1 MNRYQAHQP
10 TLSPIPGVKNSIAV
24 VAGKGGVGKST
35 LSVNLAL
42 ALQQAGYA
50 VGLLDA
56 DIYGPSQPT
65 MLGHAAPAQVS
76 ENKRFQPVER
86 HGIQAISMGYLVEPE
101 SALIWRGP
109 MVSQALQQLTLQTDW
124 RQRDI
129 LMMDLPPGTGDII
142 LTLLQKIPLQG
153 AVVVTTPQTVATQDV
168 QRAIAMLQ
176 KMQVP
181 ILGMIENMSLHTC
194 SHCGHEEALFG
205 AGGGLALSEKF
216 QIPYLG
222 QMGLNARIG
231 HYADLGI
238 PIVALETPTPKEAVL
253 IQDFRNLAHKMMEQL
268 LLRPKRESGIPL
280 KIIS

>member
-35 LSVNLAL
+35 LSVNLAI

-65 MLGHAAPAQVS
+65 MLGHAASAQVS
-76 ENKRFQPVER
+76 KNKRFQPLER
-86 HGIQAISMGYLVEPE
+86 YGIQAISMGYLVEPE

-109 MVSQALQQLTLQTDW
+109 MVSQALQQLAWQTDW

-205 AGGGLALSEKF
+205 AGGGRALSEKF

-222 QMGLNARIG
+222 QMGLDACIG

-238 PIVALETPTPKEAVL
+238 PIVALETPTPREVKL
-253 IQDFRNLAHKMMEQL
+253 IQDFKNLAHQMMEQL
-268 LLRPKRESGIPL
+268 LLRPKRDHGIPL
-280 KIIS
+280 KTIR